1 MSTGERSGFVA
12 TYFSKE
18 VVMRIARYAQSA
30 SWVVLGVY
38 AFDLALSLG
47 VYLLQWTRGLI
58 GPMGPSDIL
67 VNAIYLIERP
77 FRGIAYFFALQAVG
91 HILLILLDIED
102 NTRRGARR
110 TTAS

>member
-1 MSTGERSGFVA
+1 MSTEEKSGFVA

-18 VVMRIARYAQSA
+18 VVMRIAQYAEIA

-38 AFDLALSLG
+38 AFDLALSMG
-47 VYLLQWTRGLI
+47 VYVLQMTRGLI
-58 GPMGPSDIL
+58 GPMGPSDVL
-67 VNAIYLIERP
+67 VNAVYLIERP
-77 FRGIAYFFALQAVG
+77 FRGVAYFFALQAVG

-110 TTAS
+110 TSGS